1 MRIAICDDE
10 KNIRELIGNKVA
22 KQYPEAEIV
31 FFQSGV
37 ELLLS
42 DKHVDILFLDIQM
55 SGRDGMET
63 ARELRKK
70 DKSVILI
77 FVTAVEE
84 YVFQAFDVGAFNY
97 IVKPIDD
104 TKFVD
109 VLCRAVDE
117 WHSQD
122 TNVREPEANYVM
134 INNGGVHTKV
144 IIEDIVYAEVFNRK
158 VVIHKLDDEIEY
170 YGKMSDLEAVAG
182 DSFFRPHRAYLV
194 NFKYVE
200 KYDATT
206 IYLVWLPSRSRLIFA
221 SVVLIWAG
229 GVGNMI
235 DRIFRGYVIDF
246 INLSFVDFFVFNFAD
261 CCVVIGCGLL
271 LLYLILDTVREIRQK
286 GEHHA
291 DHPADRDA

>member
-10 KNIRELIGNKVA
+10 KNIRELIASKVL

-31 FFQSGV
+31 FFSSGE

-42 DKHVDILFLDIQM
+42 DKNIDILFLDIQM
-55 SGRDGMET
+55 SGRNGMET

-70 DKSVILI
+70 DKTVVLI

-104 TKFVD
+104 TKFED
-109 VLCRAVDE
+109 ILCRAVDE
-117 WHSQD
+117 LFSKD
-122 TNVREPEANYVM
+122 MDVRESEANYVM

-144 IIEDIVYAEVFNRK
+144 MIDDIVYAEVFNRK

-182 DSFFRPHRAYLV
+182 ESFFRPHRAYLV

-206 IYLVWLPSRSRLIFA
+206 IYLE
-221 SVVLIWAG
+221 
-229 GVGNMI
+229 
-235 DRIFRGYVIDF
+235 RGTALMAKQNYPDF
-246 INLSFVDFFVFNFAD
+246 VKKYMKYNQ
-261 CCVVIGCGLL
+261 
-271 LLYLILDTVREIRQK
+271 RK
-286 GEHHA
+286 G
-291 DHPADRDA
+291 

>member
-10 KNIRELIGNKVA
+10 KNIRELIGRKVS
-22 KQYPEAEIV
+22 KQYPEADIV
-31 FFQSGV
+31 FFQSGE

-42 DKHVDILFLDIQM
+42 DKHIDILFLDIQM
-55 SGRDGMET
+55 FGKNGMET

-77 FVTAVEE
+77 FVTALEE
-84 YVFQAFDVGAFNY
+84 YVFQAFDVGAFHY

-104 TKFVD
+104 MKFAD
-109 VLCRAVDE
+109 ILCRAVDA
-117 WHSQD
+117 WYSQD
-122 TNVREPEANYVM
+122 KDVRESEANYVM

-206 IYLVWLPSRSRLIFA
+206 IYLEKGTALMAKQNYP
-221 SVVLIWAG
+221 
-229 GVGNMI
+229 
-235 DRIFRGYVIDF
+235 DF
-246 INLSFVDFFVFNFAD
+246 VKKYMKYNQ
-261 CCVVIGCGLL
+261 
-271 LLYLILDTVREIRQK
+271 RK
-286 GEHHA
+286 G
-291 DHPADRDA
+291 

>member
-1 MRIAICDDE
+1 MRIGICDDE
-10 KNIRELIGNKVA
+10 MNIRELIGNKVA

-31 FFQSGV
+31 LFQSGE

-42 DKHVDILFLDIQM
+42 DKHIDILFLDIQM
-55 SGRDGMET
+55 SGRNGMET
-63 ARELRKK
+63 AKELRKRSK
-70 DKSVILI
+70 NVILI
-77 FVTAVEE
+77 FVTVAEE

-104 TKFVD
+104 TKFTD
-109 VLCRAVDE
+109 VLCKAVDK
-117 WHSQD
+117 WCSQD
-122 TNVREPEANYVM
+122 ANVRNIQTNYIM

-206 IYLVWLPSRSRLIFA
+206 IYLEKGTALMAKKNYP
-221 SVVLIWAG
+221 
-229 GVGNMI
+229 
-235 DRIFRGYVIDF
+235 DF
-246 INLSFVDFFVFNFAD
+246 VKKYMKYNQ
-261 CCVVIGCGLL
+261 
-271 LLYLILDTVREIRQK
+271 R
-286 GEHHA
+286 
-291 DHPADRDA
+291 